1 MEVAERS
8 TNSSTACIYAE
19 LLDQLTNDTP
29 RCHDDLEDPVD
40 PTESLDE
47 GPTVSTIDVAS
58 KLSPDIDLAWL
69 RGSSG
74 TRRGGSVLQT
84 EIRRGIGPNGLLVEG
99 KGGGGGDGRET
110 KVNGRLAEAGEEVD
124 DGDWD
129 ELDDES
135 DDSVSFGAAD
145 GRTLDT
151 RDHFRIL
158 AQKPHCF
165 VRQVKGRRYGE
176 WTVDFRRLVNRHKQT
191 ELENIILMKFGDI
204 ALRLMRILSEKG
216 KLDER
221 QISNLALIR
230 PKESRATLSMMHE
243 AGFLEL
249 QEVPR
254 DVAHQPTRTI
264 YLWFFD
270 ADRCTKMVLENIYKM
285 MARLLQ
291 RIMSERQDIRPLL
304 DKAER
309 TDVVGHEERY
319 LTLQERKS
327 LQAWRNKEEKLLGQ
341 IMRLDRQVELLRD
354 Y

>member
-1 MEVAERS
+1 M
-8 TNSSTACIYAE
+8 
-19 LLDQLTNDTP
+19 
-29 RCHDDLEDPVD
+29 EDPVN
-40 PTESLDE
+40 PTESLDD
-47 GPTVSTIDVAS
+47 GPTVSTIDVAL
-58 KLSPDIDLAWL
+58 KLSSDIDLTWL
-69 RGSSG
+69 RGNLG
-74 TRRGGSVLQT
+74 TRQGGSVLQNGT
-84 EIRRGIGPNGLLVEG
+84 RKRIGPNDLLVAG
-99 KGGGGGDGRET
+99 SGDGTGDGRGT
-110 KVNGRLAEAGEEVD
+110 KINGRLAEAGEGAND
-124 DGDWD
+124 ADRD
-129 ELDDES
+129 ELDDETV
-135 DDSVSFGAAD
+135 DSVSFGAAD
-145 GRTLDT
+145 GRTLEI

-158 AQKPHCF
+158 AQTPHCF
-165 VRQVKGRRYGE
+165 VRQVNGRRHGE
-176 WTVDFRRLVNRHKQT
+176 WTVDFRRLVNRHKQA

-204 ALRLMRILSEKG
+204 ALRLVRILSEKG

-230 PKESRATLSMMHE
+230 PKDSRATLSMMHE

-270 ADRCTKMVLENIYKM
+270 ADRCAQMVLENIYKM

-291 RIMSERQDIRPLL
+291 RNMSERQDIRPLL

-309 TDVVGHEERY
+309 TDVVGQEERY

-327 LQAWRNKEEKLLGQ
+327 LQAWRDKEEKLLGQ